1 MINDVV
7 YEIISLVGTTIIIS
21 PIKSPSSVGLI
32 FLLLKTNSRH
42 STSIF
47 LHLPHTTISEIPP
60 FLPRDLLIGTLIA
73 KR

>member
-7 YEIISLVGTTIIIS
+7 YEIISSVGTTIIIS

-32 FLLLKTNSRH
+32 FLLKTNSRH
-42 STSIF
+42 STSIL